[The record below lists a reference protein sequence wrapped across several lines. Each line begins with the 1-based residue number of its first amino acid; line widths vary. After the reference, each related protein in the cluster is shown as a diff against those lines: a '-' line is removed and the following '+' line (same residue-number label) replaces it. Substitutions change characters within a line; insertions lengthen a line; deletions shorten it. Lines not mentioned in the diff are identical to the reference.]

1 MCNQSLLDH
10 GFAHYRTRGF
20 RFERLAMVFPLILI
34 AGVAAVQAQ
43 VAPLPPAP
51 QRLGRAFMSP
61 MGEPFYGRTPGE
73 DGLTVWFA
81 QADRNHDGFL
91 TVDEMRDD
99 AQRFFEQLDT
109 NHDGEIDPDEITHY
123 EVVVAPQFRV
133 RSYFSAQ
140 NMPGGE
146 QQVRY
151 DDESGAGH
159 FSLMQIP
166 EPVASADSNF
176 NRGVSSDEFARAAA
190 ARFKLLDVNRS
201 GRLTLPELED
211 IRHAATSVANNK
223 KRGSAPQSG
232 PSDNPASAEYGRPSQ
247 PQ

>member
-1 MCNQSLLDH
+1 
-10 GFAHYRTRGF
+10 
-20 RFERLAMVFPLILI
+20 MVFPLVLI
-34 AGVAAVQAQ
+34 MGVAAVQAQ
-43 VAPLPPAP
+43 AAPPAP
-51 QRLGRAFMSP
+51 LQHIGRAFMSP
-61 MGEPFYGRTPGE
+61 MGEPFYGRTQGE

-99 AQRFFEQLDT
+99 AQRFYEELDA

-133 RSYFSAQ
+133 RSYVSAQ
-140 NMPGGE
+140 SMPGGD
-146 QQVRY
+146 QQVHY
-151 DDESGAGH
+151 DDESGAGR
-159 FSLMQIP
+159 FSLLKIP

-176 NRGVSSDEFARAAA
+176 NRGVSADEFASSAA

-201 GRLTLPELED
+201 GRLTLPQLED

-223 KRGSAPQSG
+223 RGSQSQTG
-232 PSDNPASAEYGRPSQ
+232 PSDNPTSAEYGRSSR